1 MSPTSAFPRS
11 CPKLDQSWDRQ
22 HGCATRCRF
31 GKHGTDITNIRA
43 GQYMVTPNGH
53 AKFSA
58 RRQGRY
64 PDSSDNQPRHDRGR
78 WCGNHLTVYGG
89 ARPTRPSAS
98 NWVKRRSSD
107 LPLGLSLAHAS
118 PGCDR
123 PWGPS
128 QPLPPILRTSTR
140 CTEALPRGRGRPV
153 GLPGGAPEDG
163 GEGAPGLIEDG
174 GPVGQGDVTPTNAQY
189 MAMDARRSRSR
200 RWSSGRATDNRS
212 QGN

>member
-1 MSPTSAFPRS
+1 
-11 CPKLDQSWDRQ
+11 
-22 HGCATRCRF
+22 
-31 GKHGTDITNIRA
+31 
-43 GQYMVTPNGH
+43 MVTPNGH

-107 LPLGLSLAHAS
+107 LPLGLSLAPAS
-118 PGCDR
+118 RGHDR
-123 PWGPS
+123 PWGPN
-128 QPLPPILRTSTR
+128 QLLPPILRKSSCSTR
-140 CTEALPRGRGRPV
+140 CTDALPHGRGRPAD
-153 GLPGGAPEDG
+153 LPGTASEDG

-174 GPVGQGDVTPTNAQY
+174 GPAGQGDVTPTNAQY
-189 MAMDARRSRSR
+189 VATDTRFSRSR
-200 RWSSGRATDNRS
+200 RWASGRAMDNRS